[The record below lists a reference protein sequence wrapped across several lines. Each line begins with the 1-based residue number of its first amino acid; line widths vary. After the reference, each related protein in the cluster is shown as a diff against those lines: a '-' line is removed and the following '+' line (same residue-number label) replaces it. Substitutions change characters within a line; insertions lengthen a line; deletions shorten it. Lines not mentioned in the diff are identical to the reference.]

1 MANVADLRKNH
12 HLAERD
18 LARESAGGRFVDRL
32 LP

>member
-18 LARESAGGRFVDRL
+18 LARDPAIDRL